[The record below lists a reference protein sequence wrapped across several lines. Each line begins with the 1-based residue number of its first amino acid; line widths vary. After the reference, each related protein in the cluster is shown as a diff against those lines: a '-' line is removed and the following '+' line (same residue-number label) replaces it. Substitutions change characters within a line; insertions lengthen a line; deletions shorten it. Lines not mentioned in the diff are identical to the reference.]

1 MKQLIILIVTLIIV
15 IGAGIWELSYLKE
28 SSRYFLSDISNVYQI
43 AERNQYDLAKK
54 EAKNLQDTWKDVRK
68 TWALFIHDSH
78 MDEIG
83 DKLVSFVSYIDSQNQ
98 EEIKH
103 SYKSLSSSINSVVEF
118 ECLKAEN
125 IF

>member
-15 IGAGIWELSYLKE
+15 IGVGIWELSYLKE

-68 TWALFIHDSH
+68 TWALFIHDNH

>member
-1 MKQLIILIVTLIIV
+1 MKQFIILIVTLIIV

-28 SSRYFLSDISNVYQI
+28 SSRYFLSDINNVYQI
-43 AERNQYDLAKK
+43 AERNEYDLAKE
-54 EAKNLQDTWKDVRK
+54 EAEKLHDTWKAVRK
-68 TWALFIHDSH
+68 TWALFIHDNH

-83 DKLVSFVSYIDSQNQ
+83 DKLVSFVSYIDSQNR

-103 SYKSLSSSINSVVEF
+103 SYKSLASSINSVVEF
-118 ECLKAEN
+118 EGLKAEN

>member
-68 TWALFIHDSH
+68 TWALFIHDGH